1 MGVGRGRSTSR
12 SCGPVRGSGHRLH
25 LSDARGPDRERPAA
39 RDPPGTD
46 ESPHPVFRAWRA
58 EGKCAVGASRRIC
71 PSWAIRSIIVC
82 GLVHSH
88 VQPPGRVAPACSRRS
103 HCRHRLRYSQSA
115 RGVPDELIRRRES
128 FQAISAESCPAVAKP
143 STVCLCNGARP
154 AGARFQ
160 GSAARRPPEWPVNP
174 PSRRRAH
181 SVPFRPVSGGVAGPH
196 SGHPRVFQNAQWWRG
211 SAVWVGAM
219 WSGAREST
227 VRRGQCG
234 DDGPFGSA
242 VRAKRVQ

>member
-1 MGVGRGRSTSR
+1 VGVGRGRSTSR

-58 EGKCAVGASRRIC
+58 EGKCAVGASPGIC

-128 FQAISAESCPAVAKP
+128 FQAISAEICPAVAKP
-143 STVCLCNGARP
+143 STVCLCNGALP
-154 AGARFQ
+154 AATRFQ
-160 GSAARRPPEWPVNP
+160 GSAARRPP
-174 PSRRRAH
+174 
-181 SVPFRPVSGGVAGPH
+181 GVARHASEPTAGPQCALQTGVGRGGRP
-196 SGHPRVFQNAQWWRG
+196 SQWSPAGVPERAVVAVLRRVGGGDVVRCEG
-211 SAVWVGAM
+211 EYGAP
-219 WSGAREST
+219 GP
-227 VRRGQCG
+227 VRR
-234 DDGPFGSA
+234 
-242 VRAKRVQ
+242 